1 MNVLREGKQ
10 IFSRM
15 SPEIFLGFYE
25 FVITDCCFIR
35 MNKSPISNANIVGYA
50 VSLIQIKLWKADH
63 GSTD

>member
-1 MNVLREGKQ
+1 MNVLKEGKQ

-25 FVITDCCFIR
+25 FVKTR
-35 MNKSPISNANIVGYA
+35 YHLGGVGYA